1 MYLLLDNLS
10 TASQRISSM
19 KQIIFLV
26 FAVLINHQSV
36 NSQILSVIGDTEF
49 SVMPN
54 TDLSLDK
61 IIIKPSK
68 SFTLSNNYISK
79 IDQRSFSSGAHG
91 SVYVFEKSVP
101 FFSGTIEMQ
110 SNSNNEYLSIGFRNF
125 QNSPWS
131 KFDNSGFNTTSH
143 FYTGNI
149 VNSINIKEVS
159 LVGTEKLDDFELVS
173 NPIINSAV
181 ELKVFQPCVLSIS
194 NASGQILVKK
204 QFSIGVHKMDVS
216 NLAKSSYIIS
226 SSNKSVKFIN

>member
-1 MYLLLDNLS
+1 
-10 TASQRISSM
+10 M
-19 KQIIFLV
+19 KQIVLLV
-26 FAVLINHQSV
+26 FTIFFYHQNAS
-36 NSQILSVIGDTEF
+36 SQILSIIGETEF

-68 SFTLSNNYISK
+68 SFTLSNNYLSK
-79 IDQRSFSSGAHG
+79 IDQRSFSSGAQG

-101 FFSGTIEMQ
+101 FFSGTIELQ
-110 SNSNNEYLSIGFRNF
+110 SNSNSENLLIGVRSF
-125 QNSPWS
+125 QHSPWS
-131 KFDNSGFNTTSH
+131 KVDNSEFNTTGR

-159 LVGTEKLDDFELVS
+159 LVGTEKSDDFELVS
-173 NPIINSAV
+173 NPIINSTV
-181 ELKVFQPCVLSIS
+181 ELKVFQPCILSIS
-194 NASGQILVKK
+194 NTSGQILVKK

-226 SSNKSVKFIN
+226 SSNKSVKFIY